1 MSTLDWNK
9 TFKSLLQ
16 MDCSS
21 YNHWNIFRAKATNI
35 NPPKV
40 SLYAMVIM
48 KLAGRICGEE

>member
-48 KLAGRICGEE
+48 KLAGRICGAE